1 MELFK
6 NLGRAMGEAANFL
19 AGEKPPG
26 RSDQPHPCGYPPDRE
41 ENPGGIHRPGTLL
54 LSQPRDKENAVTEP
68 HCAALDQAEKALDA
82 ALDKLTE
89 YYSSED
95 VQEEV
100 TLEDVTAYDQDP
112 EAAPA
117 EAVEPAP
124 AQEAAPA
131 QQETAPEED
140 NDNLPFEG

>member
-19 AGEKPPG
+19 AEKN
-26 RSDQPHPCGYPPDRE
+26 RRAAQINRIRAVIRLTEKKTRE
-41 ENPGGIHRPGTLL
+41 EYIALGRYYYHNL
-54 LSQPRDKENAVTEP
+54 RDKENAVTEP

-117 EAVEPAP
+117 
-124 AQEAAPA
+124 